1 MTRDDWNRWLESQ
14 NWPQVH
20 RDQVRR
26 QAERCI
32 DHLHSE
38 NQRLEAELAQLR
50 DQLHVR
56 QSCIAVSAP
65 AARDQIVKAV
75 EHEYGVKLEQ
85 ITSHRRRTPGVMRAR
100 QALYFLV
107 RELLETPFEEI
118 GRFMNR
124 NHSSVIY
131 GCNAVRAA
139 IESRTLQGARVVKL
153 LTALRGDAPALPD
166 FTERPGT
173 PSPDKI
179 TEHVVREFGVTIDAI
194 RSGRRARPVANA
206 RHVLCWLM
214 HEVHGETL
222 RWIGVEVGGRS
233 HTTVADSCKLVEE
246 AVRENTALGKR
257 ARRVRVLIE
266 SQITMQ
272 EAS

>member
-1 MTRDDWNRWLESQ
+1 MTRDEWTHWLEAQ

-32 DHLHSE
+32 DHLHAE
-38 NQRLEAELAQLR
+38 TQRLEAELDQLR
-50 DQLHVR
+50 DQLEAR
-56 QSCIAVSAP
+56 QSCLAVP
-65 AARDQIVKAV
+65 TPVAREQIVKAV
-75 EHEYGVKLEQ
+75 EHDYGVKFAQL
-85 ITSHRRRTPGVMRAR
+85 TSRRRPAGLIRAR
-100 QALYFLV
+100 QALCFLI

-124 NHSSVIY
+124 DHSSVIY
-131 GCNAVRAA
+131 GCNTVRAA
-139 IESRTLQGARVVKL
+139 IEARTLQGARVVKL
-153 LTALRGDAPALPD
+153 LTALRGDSPAFPD
-166 FTERPGT
+166 FAKRPDPAG
-173 PSPDKI
+173 PDKI
-179 TEHVVREFGVTIDAI
+179 TEHVVREFGVTADAI

-246 AVRENTALGKR
+246 AVSKNTALGKR
-257 ARRVRVLIE
+257 ARRVRALLE
-266 SQITMQ
+266 SQIAMQ